1 MKLRHGIMHTNNFM
15 NEYNEYIKSGIKA
28 LDLMMIWSYPIY
40 DSYKYKIIGNIH
52 ENNELIK

>member
-1 MKLRHGIMHTNNFM
+1 M